1 MNASAYSP
9 GVTGGR
15 REDLRN
21 VLTVLEPQETPFVS
35 RVKKGPAP
43 KSTLVETLGDTLRAP
58 KRSGTKEGTDAAKG
72 GNKASARSRF
82 GVYIHRMME
91 SYGVTDVQQIISQ
104 NGGQAAVDD
113 EYGKAKSKTL
123 LEMKRDMEAICL
135 GDQDTSGGTSE
146 ADMVTR
152 GAFSWVSSSAQA
164 SNAVPSAFRT
174 PSTAIVSGKSF
185 AGTRFTEDDLNGVLK
200 ALRKVYG
207 GKRTY
212 LGLGGANAIDTVDHF
227 TRVDVGSNA
236 RYRVQEMADEHE
248 ITMMVNVFESSF
260 GRVEFMTDDFI
271 KTDATTGAADD
282 EAFLLLNPDLW
293 HIDMFDDLHS
303 VDQDDNGG
311 GPTAYAKCMFANVC
325 DSPKGNGKIYNS

>member
-1 MNASAYSP
+1 MNVTAYNP
-9 GVTGGR
+9 GTTGGR

-35 RVKKGPAP
+35 RVRKGPAP

-58 KRSGTKEGTDAAKG
+58 KRSGTKEGTDADRGA
-72 GNKASARSRF
+72 NKAANRSRF
-82 GVYIHRMME
+82 GVYIHRMQE
-91 SYGVTDVQQIISQ
+91 SFGVTDVQQIISE

-135 GDQDTSGGTSE
+135 GDQEDSGGTSE
-146 ADMVTR
+146 SDMTTR
-152 GAFSWVSSSAQA
+152 GAFKWIQSTAQT

-174 PSTAIVSGKSF
+174 PSAAIVSGKSY
-185 AGTRFTEDDLNGVLK
+185 AGTKFTEDDLNGVLK

-212 LGLGGANAIDTVDHF
+212 FCLGGANAIDTVDHF
-227 TRVDVGSNA
+227 TRIDVGSNA
-236 RYRVQEMADEHE
+236 RYRVQENADSHE

-260 GRVEFMTDDFI
+260 GRCEFMTDDFI
-271 KTDATTGAADD
+271 KTSATTGLADD
-282 EAFLLLNPDLW
+282 EAFLILNLDLW

-303 VDQDDNGG
+303 MDLPDLGG
-311 GPTAYAKCMFANVC
+311 GPNGYAKAMFANVC